1 MSVHR
6 NLSNIVG
13 WRTPRKIVVIESD
26 DWGSIRMPSKTVFN
40 ELTTLG
46 VDLTSGEGSRYNRYD
61 SLATVDD
68 LSALFELL
76 ASCKGGDGN
85 PAVFT
90 AVSVV
95 ANPDFDRIRA
105 SNFQEYRYEVFT
117 ETLKRY
123 PGCQDSFSLW
133 REGIDKRLFIPQF
146 HGREHLNVNGWL
158 KLLQRGHKQT
168 LAAFERSMS
177 QFNFELDD
185 GSNVC
190 LQAAFDLENPDE
202 IPYQKSVIV
211 EGLALFEQLHGYKAA
226 FFVPPNGPFCSCLE
240 ETAAEKGV
248 RFMST
253 AKIHREPS
261 GSGLQKKTFRWL
273 GKKNAYGQSYITR
286 NCFFEPSSPGRDWVD
301 TCLNEIAIAFRWQKP
316 AVISSHRVNYIG
328 ALDLSNRDNGLRQLK
343 GLLEAVIHK
352 WPDVEFMSSDQLGEA
367 IVN

>member
-1 MSVHR
+1 MSFQK

-13 WRTPRKIVVIESD
+13 WRSSRKIVVIESD
-26 DWGSIRMPSKTVFN
+26 DWGSIRMPSRKVFE
-40 ELTTLG
+40 ELTALG
-46 VDLTSGEGSRYNRYD
+46 VDLTSGEGYCYNRYD

-76 ASCKGGDGN
+76 ASTKGGDGK
-85 PAVFT
+85 PAVLT

-105 SNFQEYRYEVFT
+105 SHYQEYHYEVFT
-117 ETLKRY
+117 ETLTRY
-123 PGCQDSFSLW
+123 PGCHDSFRLW
-133 REGIDKRLFIPQF
+133 REGIDKGLFIPQF
-146 HGREHLNVNGWL
+146 HGREHLNVQGWL
-158 KLLQRGHKQT
+158 RLLQRGHKQT
-168 LAAFERSMS
+168 LAAFERGMWE
-177 QFNFELDD
+177 FNLDPD
-185 GSNVC
+185 DRCNVC
-190 LQAAFDLENPDE
+190 LQAAFDLESPDE
-202 IPYQKSVIV
+202 IPYQKSVIK
-211 EGLALFEQLHGYKAA
+211 EGLALFEQLHGYKAT

-253 AKIHREPS
+253 AKIHREPPCS
-261 GSGLQKKTFRWL
+261 GRQNKTFRWL
-273 GKKNAYGQSYITR
+273 GKKNAYGQRYITR

-328 ALDLSNRDNGLRQLK
+328 ALDPSNRDNGLRQLK
-343 GLLEAVIHK
+343 ALLEAVIRK

-367 IVN
+367 IIN